1 MGQNK
6 VFIGLPIYWD
16 VNPLFFHSCLQAFGQ
31 LKEMAKELAPQGMVV
46 PNIGDSAIGRSRN
59 ALTRQFL
66 ESDATHLLWIDS
78 DLVFS
83 AQHIIRIVNHPE
95 EVVGG
100 CYCKKQ
106 QGDPQLVVN
115 TLDNAVGGTE
125 SGLAQ
130 VRYVGT
136 GFMRIA
142 RSVFEKMIE
151 AFGEEMWY
159 KVDEQ
164 EVVEY
169 DFWHMGV
176 YKYPDGH
183 RRWLS
188 EDWWFCQKC
197 ADLGIPV
204 YLDKH
209 ILLRHSG
216 SVLFPLR
223 DQEPKLLG
231 GADPASADAGSQSLA
246 PVSASA

>member
-1 MGQNK
+1 MGTNK

-16 VNPLFFHSCLQAFGQ
+16 VNPLFFHSCLTAFGQ
-31 LKEMAKELAPQGMVV
+31 LKEMSREIAPAGMVV

-59 ALTRQFL
+59 GLTRQFL
-66 ESDATHLLWIDS
+66 ESDCTHLLWIDS

-83 AQHIIRIVNHPE
+83 AQQIVRIVNHPE

-100 CYCKKQ
+100 CYLKKQ
-106 QGDPQLVVN
+106 QGDPQLVIN
-115 TLDNAVGGTE
+115 TLDNAVNDTT
-125 SGLAQ
+125 SGLVP

-142 RSVFEKMIE
+142 RSVFEKMIQ

-159 KVDEQ
+159 RVDEQ

-176 YKYPDGH
+176 YKYPGGN

-188 EDWWFCQKC
+188 EDWWFCQRC
-197 ADLGIPV
+197 HDLGIPV
-204 YLDKH
+204 YVDKH

-216 SVLFPLR
+216 NVLFPLR
-223 DQEPKLLG
+223 DQENKILG
-231 GADPASADAGSQSLA
+231 GADPAVADAGVVSPA
-246 PVSASA
+246 PVSALA